1 MNEQD
6 KKIATTIIGTLV
18 GVLAWI
24 IIRDSG
30 FSLFAISLLAP
41 KLEGGGLMAPGN
53 DLAIGP
59 LDIAA
64 KVLNLVTPALTA
76 YVFVVSK
83 IGGYIIALVAKIVTA
98 FQQRATLAIDAKKFA
113 SAAKVTE
120 RLDAVAAREA
130 VQDERIAKLENILLA
145 NGAQKL
151 SESAAPK
158 PTPKPKV
165 DE

>member
-6 KKIATTIIGTLV
+6 RKIATTIIGTLV
-18 GVLAWI
+18 GLLAWV

-64 KVLNLVTPALTA
+64 KLLNLVTPALTA

-83 IGGYIIALVAKIVTA
+83 IGGYIISLVTKIVTA
-98 FQQRATLAIDAKKFA
+98 FQQRATLAIDVKRFA
-113 SAAKVTE
+113 SASKVSD
-120 RLDAVAAREA
+120 RFDALAAHDA
-130 VQDERIAKLENILLA
+130 AQDERIAKLENILLA
-145 NGAQKL
+145 NGAQKV
-151 SESAAPK
+151 SESAASK
-158 PTPKPKV
+158 STPKPKV